1 LNAKRLGLMPEKDIT
16 PLIEAYSLMRDMMQ
30 WLRAMVSGDF
40 NPSKADR
47 ALLKRLAILTGLP
60 DFKML
65 ELHFSELRAK
75 VGDVVKKR
83 LAES

>member
-1 LNAKRLGLMPEKDIT
+1 
-16 PLIEAYSLMRDMMQ
+16 
-30 WLRAMVSGDF
+30 
-40 NPSKADR
+40 
-47 ALLKRLAILTGLP
+47 LKRLAILTGLP

-83 LAES
+83 LAKS